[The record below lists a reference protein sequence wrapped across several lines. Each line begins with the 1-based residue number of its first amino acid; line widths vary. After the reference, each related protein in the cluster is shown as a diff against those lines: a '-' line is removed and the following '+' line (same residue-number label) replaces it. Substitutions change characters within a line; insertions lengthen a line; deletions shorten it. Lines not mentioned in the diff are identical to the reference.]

1 MSSYLNFYKK
11 NGYLVKENL
20 INQKLINQI
29 NKVVNEVVYK
39 EKRKRKKN
47 DEMELNPMTTIILF
61 IIQKHPK
68 IRKFCD

>member
-20 INQKLINQI
+20 VNQKLINQI
-29 NKVVNEVVYK
+29 NKVVNEVVSK

-47 DEMELNPMTTIILF
+47 DKNRSL
-61 IIQKHPK
+61 QKK
-68 IRKFCD
+68 IKIEQLRRETR

>member
-29 NKVVNEVVYK
+29 NKVVNEVVSK
-39 EKRKRKKN
+39 EKKKRKK
-47 DEMELNPMTTIILF
+47 
-61 IIQKHPK
+61 K
-68 IRKFCD
+68 